1 MYDYNPY
8 RQAYNPYPQIQAN
21 YPQTFPQRYPQQPMQ
36 MPVNNIVKG
45 RVVTGIEEARA
56 AQVDLDGT
64 PSYFPSLGEGKIYV
78 KYIGM
83 DGLPVFQAFVVE
95 QPKPQMQGIS
105 LEALA
110 QRVQN
115 IENVIQNMKGGTN
128 DVQPD
133 ANAGNVA
140 AQQ

>member
-1 MYDYNPY
+1 MFDYNPY
-8 RQAYNPYPQIQAN
+8 RPPYNGYPQAQGN
-21 YPQTFPQRYPQQPMQ
+21 YPQTYPQRYPQQQMQ

-56 AQVDLDGT
+56 AQVELDGT

-83 DGLPVFQAFVVE
+83 DGLPVFQTFIVE

-105 LEALA
+105 LESLA
-110 QRVQN
+110 QWVQN
-115 IENVIQNMKGGTN
+115 IENAIQNMNGGAGH
-128 DVQPD
+128 VQPNGDD
-133 ANAGNVA
+133 ANATV
-140 AQQ
+140 

>member
-1 MYDYNPY
+1 MFDYNPY
-8 RQAYNPYPQIQAN
+8 RPPYNGYPQAQGN
-21 YPQTFPQRYPQQPMQ
+21 YPQTYPQRYPQQQMQ

-56 AQVDLDGT
+56 AQVELDGT

-83 DGLPVFQAFVVE
+83 DGLPVFQTFIVE

-105 LEALA
+105 LESLA

-115 IENVIQNMKGGTN
+115 IENAIQNMNGGAVN
-128 DVQPD
+128 VKSNGDD
-133 ANAGNVA
+133 ANATV
-140 AQQ
+140 

>member
-1 MYDYNPY
+1 MFDYNPY
-8 RQAYNPYPQIQAN
+8 RPPYNGYPQAQGN
-21 YPQTFPQRYPQQPMQ
+21 YPQTYPQRYPQQQMQ
-36 MPVNNIVKG
+36 IPVNNIVKG

-56 AQVDLDGT
+56 AQVELDGT

-83 DGLPVFQAFVVE
+83 DGLPVFQTFIVE

-105 LEALA
+105 LESLA

-115 IENVIQNMKGGTN
+115 IENAIQNMNGGAGH
-128 DVQPD
+128 VQPNGDD
-133 ANAGNVA
+133 ANATV
-140 AQQ
+140 

>member
-1 MYDYNPY
+1 
-8 RQAYNPYPQIQAN
+8 
-21 YPQTFPQRYPQQPMQ
+21 

-64 PSYFPSLGEGKIYV
+64 PSYCPSLGEGKIYG

-83 DGLPVFQAFVVE
+83 GALPVVQTFIGDQ
-95 QPKPQMQGIS
+95 QKPQMPRIS
-105 LEALA
+105 LESLA

-115 IENVIQNMKGGTN
+115 IENSIQNMNGGAVN
-128 DVQPD
+128 VQPD
-133 ANAGNVA
+133 GNDANATV
-140 AQQ
+140 

>member
-1 MYDYNPY
+1 MFDYNPY
-8 RQAYNPYPQIQAN
+8 RPPYNGYPQVQGN
-21 YPQTFPQRYPQQPMQ
+21 YPQTYPQRYPQQQMQ

-56 AQVDLDGT
+56 AQVELDGT

-83 DGLPVFQAFVVE
+83 DGLPVFQTFIVE

-115 IENVIQNMKGGTN
+115 IENAIQNINGGAGH
-128 DVQPD
+128 VQSNGDD
-133 ANAGNVA
+133 ANATV
-140 AQQ
+140 

>member
-8 RQAYNPYPQIQAN
+8 RPTYNGYPQVQGN
-21 YPQTFPQRYPQQPMQ
+21 YPQTYPQRYPQQQMQ

-83 DGLPVFQAFVVE
+83 DGLPVFQTFIVE
-95 QPKPQMQGIS
+95 QPKPQMPGIS
-105 LEALA
+105 LESLA

-115 IENVIQNMKGGTN
+115 IENAIQNMNGGAVN
-128 DVQPD
+128 VQPNGND
-133 ANAGNVA
+133 ANVTE
-140 AQQ
+140 

>member
-8 RQAYNPYPQIQAN
+8 RQSYNPYPQIQAN
-21 YPQTFPQRYPQQPMQ
+21 YPQTFPQRYPQQQIQ

-83 DGLPVFQAFVVE
+83 DGLPVFQTFIVE

-105 LEALA
+105 LESLA

-115 IENVIQNMKGGTN
+115 IENAIQNMNGGAGH
-128 DVQPD
+128 VQSNGDD
-133 ANAGNVA
+133 ANATV
-140 AQQ
+140 

>member
-1 MYDYNPY
+1 MFDYNPY
-8 RQAYNPYPQIQAN
+8 RPPYNGYSQVQGN
-21 YPQTFPQRYPQQPMQ
+21 YPQTYPQRYPQQPMQ

-56 AQVDLDGT
+56 AQVELDGT

-83 DGLPVFQAFVVE
+83 DGLPVFQSFIVE
-95 QPKPQMQGIS
+95 QPKPQIPGIS
-105 LEALA
+105 LESLA

-115 IENVIQNMKGGTN
+115 IENAIQNMNGGAVN
-128 DVQPD
+128 VQPNGND
-133 ANAGNVA
+133 ANATV
-140 AQQ
+140 

>member
-1 MYDYNPY
+1 MFDYNPY
-8 RQAYNPYPQIQAN
+8 RPPYNGYPQAQGN
-21 YPQTFPQRYPQQPMQ
+21 YPQTYPQRYPQQQIQ

-56 AQVDLDGT
+56 AQVELDGT

-83 DGLPVFQAFVVE
+83 DGLPVFQTFIVE
-95 QPKPQMQGIS
+95 QPKPQMPGIS
-105 LEALA
+105 LESLA

-115 IENVIQNMKGGTN
+115 IENAIQNMNGGAGH
-128 DVQPD
+128 VQSNGDD
-133 ANAGNVA
+133 ANATV
-140 AQQ
+140 

>member
-21 YPQTFPQRYPQQPMQ
+21 YPQTYPQRYPQQQMQ

-83 DGLPVFQAFVVE
+83 DGLPVFQSFVVE
-95 QPKPQMQGIS
+95 QPKPQMPGIS
-105 LEALA
+105 LELLA

-115 IENVIQNMKGGTN
+115 IENAIQNMNGGAVN
-128 DVQPD
+128 VQPNGND
-133 ANAGNVA
+133 ANATE
-140 AQQ
+140 

>member
-1 MYDYNPY
+1 MFDYNPY
-8 RQAYNPYPQIQAN
+8 RPPYNGYPQVQGN
-21 YPQTFPQRYPQQPMQ
+21 YPQTYPQRYPQQQMQ
-36 MPVNNIVKG
+36 MPVNNSVKG

-83 DGLPVFQAFVVE
+83 DGLPVFQTFIVE
-95 QPKPQMQGIS
+95 QPKPQMPGIS
-105 LEALA
+105 LESLA

-115 IENVIQNMKGGTN
+115 IENAIQNMNGGAVN
-128 DVQPD
+128 VQPNGND
-133 ANAGNVA
+133 ANATE
-140 AQQ
+140 

>member
-21 YPQTFPQRYPQQPMQ
+21 YPQTFPQRYPQQQ
-36 MPVNNIVKG
+36 IQIPVNNIVKG

-83 DGLPVFQAFVVE
+83 DGLPVFQTFIVE
-95 QPKPQMQGIS
+95 QPKPQMPGIS
-105 LEALA
+105 LESLA

-115 IENVIQNMKGGTN
+115 IENAIQNMNGGAVN
-128 DVQPD
+128 VQPNGND
-133 ANAGNVA
+133 ANATE
-140 AQQ
+140 

>member
-1 MYDYNPY
+1 MFDYNPY
-8 RQAYNPYPQIQAN
+8 RPPYNGYPQVQGN
-21 YPQTFPQRYPQQPMQ
+21 YPQTYSQRYPQQQMQ

-83 DGLPVFQAFVVE
+83 DGLPVFQTFIVE
-95 QPKPQMQGIS
+95 QPKPQMPGIS
-105 LEALA
+105 LESLA

-115 IENVIQNMKGGTN
+115 IENAIQNMNGGAVN
-128 DVQPD
+128 VQPNGND
-133 ANAGNVA
+133 ANATE
-140 AQQ
+140 

>member
-21 YPQTFPQRYPQQPMQ
+21 YPQAFPQRYPQQQMQ

-95 QPKPQMQGIS
+95 QPKPQMPGIS
-105 LEALA
+105 LESLA

-115 IENVIQNMKGGTN
+115 IENAIQNMNGGAGH
-128 DVQPD
+128 VQPNGDD
-133 ANAGNVA
+133 ANATV
-140 AQQ
+140 

>member
-1 MYDYNPY
+1 MFDYNPY
-8 RQAYNPYPQIQAN
+8 RPPYNGYPQVQGN
-21 YPQTFPQRYPQQPMQ
+21 YPQTYQQRYPQQQMQ

-83 DGLPVFQAFVVE
+83 DGLPVFQSFIVE
-95 QPKPQMQGIS
+95 QPKPQMQGLS

-115 IENVIQNMKGGTN
+115 IENAIQNMNGGAGH
-128 DVQPD
+128 VQPNGDD
-133 ANAGNVA
+133 ANATV
-140 AQQ
+140 

>member
-1 MYDYNPY
+1 MFDYNPY
-8 RQAYNPYPQIQAN
+8 RPPYNGYPQVQGN
-21 YPQTFPQRYPQQPMQ
+21 YPQTFPQRYPQQQMQ
-36 MPVNNIVKG
+36 IPVNNIVKG

-83 DGLPVFQAFVVE
+83 DGLPVFQSFIVE
-95 QPKPQMQGIS
+95 QPKPQMPGIS
-105 LEALA
+105 LESLA

-115 IENVIQNMKGGTN
+115 IENAIQNMKGDAVN
-128 DVQPD
+128 VQSNGND
-133 ANAGNVA
+133 ANATV
-140 AQQ
+140 

>member
-21 YPQTFPQRYPQQPMQ
+21 YPQTFPQRYPQQQIQ

-83 DGLPVFQAFVVE
+83 DGLPVFQTFIVE
-95 QPKPQMQGIS
+95 QPKPQMPGIS
-105 LEALA
+105 LESLA

-115 IENVIQNMKGGTN
+115 IENEIQNMNGGAVN
-128 DVQPD
+128 VQPNGND
-133 ANAGNVA
+133 ANATE
-140 AQQ
+140 

>member
-8 RQAYNPYPQIQAN
+8 RPPYNGYPQVQGN
-21 YPQTFPQRYPQQPMQ
+21 YPQTFPQRYPQQQMQ

-56 AQVDLDGT
+56 AQVELDGT

-83 DGLPVFQAFVVE
+83 DGLPVFQTFIVE
-95 QPKPQMQGIS
+95 QPKPQMPGIS
-105 LEALA
+105 LESLA

-115 IENVIQNMKGGTN
+115 IENAIQNMNGGAGH
-128 DVQPD
+128 VQPNGDD
-133 ANAGNVA
+133 ANATV
-140 AQQ
+140 

>member
-8 RQAYNPYPQIQAN
+8 RQAYNPYPQAQVN
-21 YPQTFPQRYPQQPMQ
+21 YPQTFPQRYPQQQMQ

-83 DGLPVFQAFVVE
+83 DGLPVFQTFIVE

-105 LEALA
+105 LESLA

-115 IENVIQNMKGGTN
+115 IENAIQNMKGDAVN
-128 DVQPD
+128 VQSNGND
-133 ANAGNVA
+133 ANATV
-140 AQQ
+140 

>member
-1 MYDYNPY
+1 MFDYNPY
-8 RQAYNPYPQIQAN
+8 RPPYNGYPQVQGN
-21 YPQTFPQRYPQQPMQ
+21 YQQTYQQRYPQQQMQ

-83 DGLPVFQAFVVE
+83 DGLPVFQTFIVE
-95 QPKPQMQGIS
+95 QPKPQMPGIS
-105 LEALA
+105 LESLA

-115 IENVIQNMKGGTN
+115 IENAIQNMNGGAGH
-128 DVQPD
+128 VQPNGDD
-133 ANAGNVA
+133 ANATV
-140 AQQ
+140 

>member
-8 RQAYNPYPQIQAN
+8 RPPYNGYPQVQGN
-21 YPQTFPQRYPQQPMQ
+21 YPQTYPQRYPQQQMQ

-56 AQVDLDGT
+56 AQVELDGT
-64 PSYFPSLGEGKIYV
+64 PSYFPSVGEGKIYV

-83 DGLPVFQAFVVE
+83 DGLPVFQTFIVE

-105 LEALA
+105 LESLA

-115 IENVIQNMKGGTN
+115 IENAIQNMNGGAGH
-128 DVQPD
+128 VQPNGDD
-133 ANAGNVA
+133 ANATV
-140 AQQ
+140 

>member
-1 MYDYNPY
+1 MFDYNPY
-8 RQAYNPYPQIQAN
+8 RPPYNGYPQVQGN
-21 YPQTFPQRYPQQPMQ
+21 YPQTYPQRYPQQQMQ

-56 AQVDLDGT
+56 AQVELDGT

-83 DGLPVFQAFVVE
+83 DGLPVFQTFIVE

-105 LEALA
+105 LESLA

-115 IENVIQNMKGGTN
+115 IENAIQNMNGGAVN
-128 DVQPD
+128 VQPNGND
-133 ANAGNVA
+133 ANATE
-140 AQQ
+140 

>member
-8 RQAYNPYPQIQAN
+8 RPPYNGYPQAQGN
-21 YPQTFPQRYPQQPMQ
+21 YPQTYPQRYPQQQMQ

-83 DGLPVFQAFVVE
+83 DGLPVFQTFIVE

-105 LEALA
+105 LESLA

-115 IENVIQNMKGGTN
+115 IENAIQNMNGGAGH
-128 DVQPD
+128 VQPNGDD
-133 ANAGNVA
+133 ANATV
-140 AQQ
+140 

>member
-21 YPQTFPQRYPQQPMQ
+21 YPQTFPQRYPQQQMQ

-83 DGLPVFQAFVVE
+83 DGLPVFQSFIVE

-115 IENVIQNMKGGTN
+115 IENAIQNMNGGAGH
-128 DVQPD
+128 VQPNGDD
-133 ANAGNVA
+133 ANATV
-140 AQQ
+140 

>member
-21 YPQTFPQRYPQQPMQ
+21 YPQTFPQRYPQQQIQ

-83 DGLPVFQAFVVE
+83 DGLPVFQTFIVE
-95 QPKPQMQGIS
+95 QPKPQMPGIS
-105 LEALA
+105 LESLA

-115 IENVIQNMKGGTN
+115 IENAIQNMNGGAVN
-128 DVQPD
+128 VQPNGND
-133 ANAGNVA
+133 ANATV
-140 AQQ
+140 

>member
-8 RQAYNPYPQIQAN
+8 RQPFNGYQQIQAN
-21 YPQTFPQRYPQQPMQ
+21 YPQTFPQRYPQQQ

-83 DGLPVFQAFVVE
+83 DGLPVFQSFIVE

-105 LEALA
+105 LESLA

-115 IENVIQNMKGGTN
+115 IENAIQNMKGDAVN
-128 DVQPD
+128 VQSNGND
-133 ANAGNVA
+133 ANATE
-140 AQQ
+140 

>member
-1 MYDYNPY
+1 MFDYNPY
-8 RQAYNPYPQIQAN
+8 RPPYNGYPQVQGN
-21 YPQTFPQRYPQQPMQ
+21 YPQTYPQRYPQQQMQ

-56 AQVDLDGT
+56 AQVELDGT

-83 DGLPVFQAFVVE
+83 DGLPVFQSFIVE
-95 QPKPQMQGIS
+95 QPKPQTPGIS
-105 LEALA
+105 LESLA

-115 IENVIQNMKGGTN
+115 IENAIQNMNGGAGH
-128 DVQPD
+128 VQSNGDD
-133 ANAGNVA
+133 ANATV
-140 AQQ
+140 

>member
-1 MYDYNPY
+1 MFDYNPY
-8 RQAYNPYPQIQAN
+8 RPPYNGYPQVQGN
-21 YPQTFPQRYPQQPMQ
+21 YQQTYPQRYPQQQMQ

-56 AQVDLDGT
+56 AQVELDGT

-83 DGLPVFQAFVVE
+83 DGLPVFQTFIVE
-95 QPKPQMQGIS
+95 QPKPQMPGIS
-105 LEALA
+105 LESLA

-115 IENVIQNMKGGTN
+115 IENAIQNMNGGAGH
-128 DVQPD
+128 VQPNGDD
-133 ANAGNVA
+133 ANATV
-140 AQQ
+140 

>member
-21 YPQTFPQRYPQQPMQ
+21 YPQTFPQRYPQQQIQ

-83 DGLPVFQAFVVE
+83 DGLPVFQTFIVE
-95 QPKPQMQGIS
+95 QPKPQMPGIS
-105 LEALA
+105 LESLA

-115 IENVIQNMKGGTN
+115 IENAIQNMNGGAVN
-128 DVQPD
+128 VQPNGND
-133 ANAGNVA
+133 ANATE
-140 AQQ
+140 

>member
-1 MYDYNPY
+1 MFDYSPY
-8 RQAYNPYPQIQAN
+8 RPPYNGYPQVQGN
-21 YPQTFPQRYPQQPMQ
+21 YQQTYPQRYPQQQMQ
-36 MPVNNIVKG
+36 IPVNNIVKG

-83 DGLPVFQAFVVE
+83 DGLPVFQTFIVE
-95 QPKPQMQGIS
+95 QPKPQMPGIS
-105 LEALA
+105 LESLA

-115 IENVIQNMKGGTN
+115 IENAIQNMNGGAGH
-128 DVQPD
+128 VQPNGDD
-133 ANAGNVA
+133 ANATV
-140 AQQ
+140 

>member
-1 MYDYNPY
+1 MFDYNPY
-8 RQAYNPYPQIQAN
+8 RPPYNGYPQAQGN
-21 YPQTFPQRYPQQPMQ
+21 YPQTYPQRYPQQQMQ

-56 AQVDLDGT
+56 AQVELDGT

-83 DGLPVFQAFVVE
+83 DGLPVFQTFIVE
-95 QPKPQMQGIS
+95 QPKPQMPGIS
-105 LEALA
+105 LESLA

-115 IENVIQNMKGGTN
+115 IENAIQNMNGGAGH
-128 DVQPD
+128 VQPNGDD
-133 ANAGNVA
+133 ANATV
-140 AQQ
+140 

>member
-8 RQAYNPYPQIQAN
+8 RPPYNGYPQVQGN
-21 YPQTFPQRYPQQPMQ
+21 YPQTYPQRYPQQQMQ

-56 AQVDLDGT
+56 AQVELDGT

-83 DGLPVFQAFVVE
+83 DGLPVFQTFIVE
-95 QPKPQMQGIS
+95 QPKPQMPGIS
-105 LEALA
+105 LESLA

-115 IENVIQNMKGGTN
+115 IENAIQNMNGGAVN
-128 DVQPD
+128 VQPNGND
-133 ANAGNVA
+133 ANATE
-140 AQQ
+140 

>member
-8 RQAYNPYPQIQAN
+8 RQAYNPYSQIQAN
-21 YPQTFPQRYPQQPMQ
+21 YPQTFPQRYPQQQMQ

-83 DGLPVFQAFVVE
+83 DGLPVFQSFIVE
-95 QPKPQMQGIS
+95 QQKPQMPGIS
-105 LEALA
+105 LESLA

-115 IENVIQNMKGGTN
+115 IENAIQNMNGGAVN
-128 DVQPD
+128 VQPNGND
-133 ANAGNVA
+133 ANATE
-140 AQQ
+140 

>member
-8 RQAYNPYPQIQAN
+8 RHAYNPYPQIQAN
-21 YPQTFPQRYPQQPMQ
+21 YPQTYPQRYPQQQMQ

-83 DGLPVFQAFVVE
+83 DGLPVFQTFIVE
-95 QPKPQMQGIS
+95 QPKPQMPGIS
-105 LEALA
+105 LESLA
-110 QRVQN
+110 QRVPN
-115 IENVIQNMKGGTN
+115 IENAIQNMNGGAVN
-128 DVQPD
+128 VQSNGDD
-133 ANAGNVA
+133 ANATV
-140 AQQ
+140 

>member
-21 YPQTFPQRYPQQPMQ
+21 YPQTFPQRYPQQQMQ

-83 DGLPVFQAFVVE
+83 DGLPVFQTFIVE
-95 QPKPQMQGIS
+95 QPKPQMPGIS
-105 LEALA
+105 LESLA

-115 IENVIQNMKGGTN
+115 IENAIQNMNGGAVN
-128 DVQPD
+128 VQPNGND
-133 ANAGNVA
+133 ANATE
-140 AQQ
+140 

>member
-8 RQAYNPYPQIQAN
+8 RPPYNGYPQAQGN
-21 YPQTFPQRYPQQPMQ
+21 YPQTYPQRYPQQQMQ

-56 AQVDLDGT
+56 AQVELDGT

-83 DGLPVFQAFVVE
+83 DGLPVFQTFIVE

-115 IENVIQNMKGGTN
+115 IENAIQNMNGGAAN
-128 DVQPD
+128 VQPNGDD
-133 ANAGNVA
+133 ANATV
-140 AQQ
+140 

>member
-8 RQAYNPYPQIQAN
+8 RQSYNPYPQIQAN
-21 YPQTFPQRYPQQPMQ
+21 YPQTFPQRYPQQQMQ
-36 MPVNNIVKG
+36 IPVNNIVKG

-83 DGLPVFQAFVVE
+83 DGLPVFQTFIVE

-105 LEALA
+105 LESLA

-115 IENVIQNMKGGTN
+115 IENEIQNMNGGAVN
-128 DVQPD
+128 VESNGND
-133 ANAGNVA
+133 ANATV
-140 AQQ
+140 

>member
-8 RQAYNPYPQIQAN
+8 RQPFNGYPQMQGN
-21 YPQTFPQRYPQQPMQ
+21 YPQNFPQRYPQQQVQ

-83 DGLPVFQAFVVE
+83 DGLPVFQTFIVE
-95 QPKPQMQGIS
+95 QPKPQMPGIS
-105 LEALA
+105 LESLA

-115 IENVIQNMKGGTN
+115 IENAIQNMNGGAGH
-128 DVQPD
+128 VQSNGDD
-133 ANAGNVA
+133 ANATV
-140 AQQ
+140 